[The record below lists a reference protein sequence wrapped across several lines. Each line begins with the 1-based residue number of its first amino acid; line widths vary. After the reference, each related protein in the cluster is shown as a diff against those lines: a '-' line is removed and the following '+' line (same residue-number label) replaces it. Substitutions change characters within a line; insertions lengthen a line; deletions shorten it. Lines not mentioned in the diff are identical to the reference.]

1 MYTRLHGLLLAL
13 FLALT
18 PSACGQI
25 VSESIGENI
34 VRYHASEE
42 ARQNALP
49 SFALLDPKMPAAGNA
64 PEGFDVEPEFFV
76 DDEGRHSFTI
86 EIEPGTS
93 LYGTGEVPGPLLR
106 NGRRTILWNS
116 DSYGYNENTLSLY
129 KSHPWVLAVR
139 PDGTS
144 FGVIGDSTYRI
155 EIDLTDDI
163 TFHAEGP
170 EFPVIVIER
179 ETPQE
184 VVQTLAQL
192 TGTIP
197 MPPKWAIGYHQC
209 RYSYYPDAQVRE
221 IAKGF
226 RDRNLPA
233 DVIWMDIHYMDEYRI
248 FRFDEELFPDP
259 KGLNDYLLNDL
270 NFHNV
275 WMIDPGVGAE
285 TERFPPEGYS
295 VYEELIEGDHAVKT
309 ASGDVYKGEV
319 WPGWCVFPDYTQ
331 QRTRN

>member
-18 PSACGQI
+18 PTACGQI

-42 ARQNALP
+42 AKQNALP
-49 SFALLDPKMPAAGNA
+49 SFALLDPKLPATGDA
-64 PEGFDVEPEFFV
+64 PEGFDVEPEFYV

-163 TFHAEGP
+163 TFHADGP
-170 EFPVIVIER
+170 QFPVI
-179 ETPQE
+179 
-184 VVQTLAQL
+184 A
-192 TGTIP
+192 
-197 MPPKWAIGYHQC
+197 A
-209 RYSYYPDAQVRE
+209 
-221 IAKGF
+221 
-226 RDRNLPA
+226 RNMNTRL
-233 DVIWMDIHYMDEYRI
+233 VC
-248 FRFDEELFPDP
+248 
-259 KGLNDYLLNDL
+259 
-270 NFHNV
+270 
-275 WMIDPGVGAE
+275 AE
-285 TERFPPEGYS
+285 F
-295 VYEELIEGDHAVKT
+295 V
-309 ASGDVYKGEV
+309 
-319 WPGWCVFPDYTQ
+319 C
-331 QRTRN
+331 